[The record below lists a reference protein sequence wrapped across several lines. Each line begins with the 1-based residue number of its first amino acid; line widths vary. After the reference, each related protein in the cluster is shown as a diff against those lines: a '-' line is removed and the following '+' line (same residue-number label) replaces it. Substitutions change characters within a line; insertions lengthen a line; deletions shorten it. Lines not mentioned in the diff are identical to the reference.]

1 MFCKNCGNQLNDN
14 ARFCPSCGAPA
25 NGAPAPQMA
34 QEPMM
39 APPASGTQAS
49 AAPETGGSALP
60 PGIERL
66 EDGTLCWT
74 YFLSCWRY

>member
-25 NGAPAPQMA
+25 NAAPAPQMA
-34 QEPMM
+34 SPAFDLQE
-39 APPASGTQAS
+39 S
-49 AAPETGGSALP
+49 AARETGGSALP